1 MKATFPDGT
10 VFEGTP
16 EEFVTV
22 RAHSTTIKNAYRSS
36 AKIGDGNPPLW
47 DETKARRFWDSL
59 DPRRK
64 GGKQRKVLEF
74 LIKHNGRGTP
84 DQLRD
89 HLGIEGEP
97 GQKLAGVLANIT
109 RNARRETKSDEA
121 LVVDWMADGK
131 GGCYFIPDGVLQ
143 LLKKIN

>member
-16 EEFVTV
+16 EEFVTI
-22 RAHSTTIKNAYRSS
+22 RAHSTTANNGHKS
-36 AKIGDGNPPLW
+36 APKAGNGNPPVW
-47 DETKARRFWDSL
+47 DETKARAFWDSL

-64 GGKQRKVLEF
+64 GGKQKKVLEY
-74 LIKHNGRGTP
+74 LIKHNGRATP
-84 DQLRD
+84 EALRN

-121 LVVDWMADGK
+121 QVVDWMSDGK
-131 GGCYFIPDGVLQ
+131 GGCYYIPDGVLQ
-143 LLKKIN
+143 LLKGLE